1 MEFER
6 LIKCLGR
13 SLKRWEIRKLIFS
26 NRQNHNLSKSRGNC
40 IGKENKVR
48 EIKIREKRA
57 NLRFFFKNF
66 KVNF

>member
-1 MEFER
+1 MPREITKEM
-6 LIKCLGR
+6 
-13 SLKRWEIRKLIFS
+13 EIRKLIFS

-40 IGKENKVR
+40 DGKENKVR